1 MLSDGEDN
9 FTNTTNKLISAG
21 LCSTILN
28 TLNSKND
35 VQAHMVAVGFAYNI
49 NAYPQMKNCVG
60 EENVFSARNPEDIKN
75 KILELI
81 TEEIGHLAP
90 QR

>member
-1 MLSDGEDN
+1 
-9 FTNTTNKLISAG
+9 
-21 LCSTILN
+21 CSTILN
-28 TLNSKND
+28 TLNSPNN
-35 VQAHMVAVGFAYNI
+35 VQARMVAVGFAYDI

-60 EENVFSARNPEDIKN
+60 EDNVFSARNPDDIKN